1 MVSTVLLTNC
11 SYAQAFL
18 IGHQQAWERA
28 GILHRDVSI
37 GNILI
42 VDKPR
47 EGSFM
52 GFIHDFDYSSVEEE
66 DESVPHLVDDMPL
79 DDADDEAHETAVV
92 QKERTVSL
100 LVAF

>member
-1 MVSTVLLTNC
+1 MLYVVSTVFFASF
-11 SYAQAFL
+11 SYVQTSSL
-18 IGHQQAWERA
+18 GHQQAWERA

-47 EGSFM
+47 EGSFL

-66 DESVPHLVDDMPL
+66 DDEIPHLLMTCLWTMPTTML
-79 DDADDEAHETAVV
+79 T
-92 QKERTVSL
+92 KLPLYRKSGP
-100 LVAF
+100 